1 MTATVPPSTT
11 RPELEELRRT
21 VARFVDREVRPVID
35 DWERRQRFP
44 SHLMEA
50 MGRLG
55 LFGAAFPAAVG
66 GEEAGK
72 LPQCLIVEELARG
85 SGGISTTCLVQVL
98 ALLPIAVHGDR
109 RLRDR
114 YVVPGLRGEIS
125 VCIAITEP
133 GHGSDV
139 AGIETTA
146 VRDGDGW
153 RLRGSKMF
161 ITNAPFADLFLVA
174 AKTSPQDAR
183 SGISLFA
190 VDRGTPGLE
199 VGAHLDKMG
208 WHSSETAPVYLSD
221 CRVPADSL
229 VGEQGAGFQYI
240 MEDFNFERLLLAAQC
255 VGLAEESLDIALRY
269 AREREQFGHPI
280 SEFQAVRHKLAR
292 MATQVEAGRHLVTR
306 GCEEQDAGGEGR
318 SSASMAKYFCGE
330 MVSSVAYDAIGVLGG
345 AGYLRDHAAER
356 IYRDARVLS
365 IGGGTSEV
373 QLNIIAKELLRQ

>member
-1 MTATVPPSTT
+1 MTLTVSPSATS
-11 RPELEELRRT
+11 PELEELRHT
-21 VARFVDREVRPVID
+21 VARFVDREVRPIID
-35 DWERRQRFP
+35 EWERRQRFP
-44 SHLMEA
+44 AHLMEA

-55 LFGAAFPAAVG
+55 FFGAAFPASVG
-66 GEEAGK
+66 GEAAGK
-72 LPQCLIVEELARG
+72 LPQCIIVEELARG

-98 ALLPIAVHGDR
+98 TLLPIAIHGDR
-109 RLRDR
+109 RLIDR

-139 AGIETTA
+139 AGIETVA
-146 VRDGDGW
+146 VPDGDGW

-161 ITNAPFADLFLVA
+161 ITNSPFADLFLVA
-174 AKTSPQDAR
+174 AKTSPDDAR
-183 SGISLFA
+183 RGISLFA
-190 VDRGTPGLE
+190 VERGTPGLE
-199 VGAHLDKMG
+199 VGPHLDKMG
-208 WHSSETAPVYLSD
+208 WHSSETAPVFLGD
-221 CRVPADSL
+221 VRVPAENL
-229 VGEQGAGFQYI
+229 VGEPGAGFQYI

-255 VGLAEESLDIALRY
+255 VGLAEESLAIALAY
-269 AREREQFGHPI
+269 AREREQFGRPI
-280 SEFQAVRHKLAR
+280 ADFQAVRHKLAR

-318 SSASMAKYFCGE
+318 TSASMAKYFCGE

-373 QLNIIAKELLRQ
+373 QLNIIAKELLR

>member
-1 MTATVPPSTT
+1 MTATVTPHTT
-11 RPELEELRRT
+11 RPELDELRRT

-44 SHLMEA
+44 AHLMRA
-50 MGRLG
+50 MGGLG
-55 LFGAAFPAAVG
+55 LFGAAFPQAVG
-66 GEEAGK
+66 GEDVGK
-72 LPQCLIVEELARG
+72 LAQCLIVEELARG

-98 ALLPIAVHGDR
+98 ALLPIAVHGDPAQR
-109 RLRDR
+109 ER
-114 YVVPGLRGEIS
+114 YVVPGLRGEIA

-174 AKTSPQDAR
+174 AKTDPDGAR
-183 SGISLFA
+183 RGISLFA
-190 VDRGTPGLE
+190 VERGTPGLE

-208 WHSSETAPVYLSD
+208 WHSSETAPVFLSD
-221 CRVPADSL
+221 CRIPAENL
-229 VGEQGAGFQYI
+229 VGQVGAGFQYI

-255 VGLAEESLDIALRY
+255 VGLAGESLAIALRY
-269 AREREQFGHPI
+269 AQEREQFGRPI
-280 SEFQAVRHKLAR
+280 TDFQAVRHKLAR
-292 MATQVEAGRHLVTR
+292 MATQVEAGRHLVR
-306 GCEEQDAGGEGR
+306 SGCEEQDAGGEGR
-318 SSASMAKYFCGE
+318 CTASMAKYFCGE
-330 MVSSVAYDAIGVLGG
+330 MVSAVAYDAIGVLGG

-373 QLNIIAKELLRQ
+373 QLNIIAKELLRE

>member
-1 MTATVPPSTT
+1 
-11 RPELEELRRT
+11 
-21 VARFVDREVRPVID
+21 
-35 DWERRQRFP
+35 
-44 SHLMEA
+44 
-50 MGRLG
+50 
-55 LFGAAFPAAVG
+55 
-66 GEEAGK
+66 
-72 LPQCLIVEELARG
+72 
-85 SGGISTTCLVQVL
+85 
-98 ALLPIAVHGDR
+98 
-109 RLRDR
+109 
-114 YVVPGLRGEIS
+114 
-125 VCIAITEP
+125 
-133 GHGSDV
+133 
-139 AGIETTA
+139 
-146 VRDGDGW
+146 
-153 RLRGSKMF
+153 MF

-174 AKTSPQDAR
+174 AKTSPEDAR

-255 VGLAEESLDIALRY
+255 VGLAEESVDIALRY

>member
-1 MTATVPPSTT
+1 MTAIVTPPTA

-21 VARFVDREVRPVID
+21 VARFVDREVRPIID

-44 SHLMEA
+44 IHLMEG

-55 LFGAAFPAAVG
+55 LFGAAFPRSVG
-66 GEEAGK
+66 GDEAGK
-72 LPQCLIVEELARG
+72 LPQCLIVEELSRG
-85 SGGISTTCLVQVL
+85 SGGIATTCLVQVL
-98 ALLPIAVHGDR
+98 TLLPIALHGSP
-109 RLRDR
+109 RLRER
-114 YVVPGLRGEIS
+114 YVVPGLRGEIA

-153 RLRGSKMF
+153 RIRGSKMF
-161 ITNAPFADLFLVA
+161 ITNSPFADLFLVA
-174 AKTSPQDAR
+174 AKTSPEDAR
-183 SGISLFA
+183 QGISLFA

-221 CRVPADSL
+221 CRVGADSL
-229 VGEQGAGFQYI
+229 VGEAGAGFQYI
-240 MEDFNFERLLLAAQC
+240 MEDFNFERLLLAAEC
-255 VGLAEESLDIALRY
+255 VGLAEESLAIALRY
-269 AREREQFGHPI
+269 AREREQFGKPI
-280 SEFQAVRHKLAR
+280 TEFQAVRHKLAR

-306 GCEEQDAGGEGR
+306 GCEEQDGGDEGR
-318 SSASMAKYFCGE
+318 ASASMAKYFCGE

-365 IGGGTSEV
+365 IGGGTAEV
-373 QLNIIAKELLRQ
+373 QLNIIAKEILR

>member
-1 MTATVPPSTT
+1 MTAIVSPSSTS
-11 RPELEELRRT
+11 PELDELRQT
-21 VARFVDREVRPVID
+21 VARFVDREVRPIID
-35 DWERRQRFP
+35 EWERRQRFP
-44 SHLMEA
+44 AHLMEA

-55 LFGAAFPAAVG
+55 LFGASFPAAVG
-66 GEEAGK
+66 GDEAGK
-72 LPQCLIVEELARG
+72 LPQCIIVEELARG

-98 ALLPIAVHGDR
+98 TLLPIALHGDQ
-109 RLRDR
+109 RLIDR

-139 AGIETTA
+139 AGIETVA
-146 VRDGDGW
+146 VPDGDGW

-161 ITNAPFADLFLVA
+161 ITNSPFADLFLVA
-174 AKTSPQDAR
+174 AKTSPEDAR
-183 SGISLFA
+183 RGISLFA
-190 VDRGTPGLE
+190 IDRGTPGLE
-199 VGAHLDKMG
+199 VGPHLDKMG
-208 WHSSETAPVYLSD
+208 WHSSETAPVFLGD
-221 CRVPADSL
+221 VHVPAENL
-229 VGEQGAGFQYI
+229 VGEPGAGFQYI

-255 VGLAEESLDIALRY
+255 VGLAEESLEIALRY
-269 AREREQFGHPI
+269 AREREQFGRPI
-280 SEFQAVRHKLAR
+280 ADFQAVRHKLAR

-318 SSASMAKYFCGE
+318 GSASMAKYFCGE

-373 QLNIIAKELLRQ
+373 QLNIIAKELLR

>member
-72 LPQCLIVEELARG
+72 LPQCLIVE
-85 SGGISTTCLVQVL
+85 GISTTCLVQVL
-98 ALLPIAVHGDR
+98 ALLPIAVPGDR
-109 RLRDR
+109 RQCDR

-292 MATQVEAGRHLVTR
+292 MATQVEAGTTPSVCSEAPAT
-306 GCEEQDAGGEGR
+306 CATTPP
-318 SSASMAKYFCGE
+318 SAST
-330 MVSSVAYDAIGVLGG
+330 
-345 AGYLRDHAAER
+345 
-356 IYRDARVLS
+356 
-365 IGGGTSEV
+365 GTPGC
-373 QLNIIAKELLRQ
+373 